1 VRRRFLMSNSERMA
15 EEAKKLGRDVEDRA
29 RSVGRQY
36 QKAAQEVSRSA
47 QEASEGFQAIAAEMT
62 EYSKKNLDDVMHAWE
77 QLMGARSFG
86 EMVEIQALYAKKA
99 LESYSSAMSRVRGLY
114 LGMAR
119 NATKPA
125 EEAAKR
131 FDS

>member
-1 VRRRFLMSNSERMA
+1 MSNSERMA
-15 EEAKKLGRDVEDRA
+15 EEAKRLGRDVEDRA
-29 RSVGRQY
+29 QSVGRQY
-36 QKAAQEVSRSA
+36 QKAAQSGLDEVSRSA
-47 QEASEGFQAIAAEMT
+47 QEASEGFQAIAVEMT
-62 EYSKKNLDDVMHAWE
+62 EYSKKSLDDVMHAWE

-125 EEAAKR
+125 EEAARR